1 MKWPVAGLLDPPD
14 GSKTSGERDVRQP
27 TRESL
32 DLVVGGG
39 KVDYCERRLQ
49 GRSCDLADFEV
60 APRPFVRG
68 LGAAVTLR
76 HPGLVTVLFD
86 RILLGQEIAR
96 EERVEGP

>member
-1 MKWPVAGLLDPPD
+1 MKWPVEVLIDPPD
-14 GSKTSGERDVRQP
+14 GGKTSGERDVRQL

-39 KVDYCERRLQ
+39 NVDCCERRLQ

-60 APRPFVRG
+60 AQRPFARG
-68 LGAAVTLR
+68 LGAATLR

-86 RILLGQEIAR
+86 RFLLGQEIVR
-96 EERVEGP
+96 EERV

>member
-1 MKWPVAGLLDPPD
+1 MDPPD
-14 GSKTSGERDVRQP
+14 GDKTSGERDVRQL

-39 KVDYCERRLQ
+39 KVDCCERRLQ
-49 GRSCDLADFEV
+49 GRSCDFADFEV
-60 APRPFVRG
+60 AQRPFVRG

-76 HPGLVTVLFD
+76 QPGPVAVLFD
-86 RILLGQEIAR
+86 RLLLGQEIVR